1 LVVKK
6 ADPEY
11 RGLVPSENS
20 GKKRHGSSIIFFF
33 VSLLGSLYLL
43 LEAGLQV
50 FGRSVCVS
58 EGCGLVGSITRFG
71 DLSTV
76 LIGFLAL
83 GLLSLLSGLTLR
95 GQSGPADS
103 AVDLILITALAAE
116 GFFVGY
122 QIFWL
127 PEVCLFCLSVLGII
141 LTLGFLRFFS
151 NWKVATAGFAAWA
164 VVLCFVGL
172 VLPPRGTALPSGKK
186 MILFYSEDC
195 RHCTEIRQEIDHS
208 KFDITP
214 VLVKDY
220 TGTLKTLG
228 VDSVPT
234 LYVNSR
240 YEKLILTG
248 KEAIRRYLAAC
259 QSSKKPIASG
269 SGAPAAIK
277 GSRSKSGDSLSESTL
292 SPWGATN
299 PIFNPSHDE
308 GLCKEHQNCD

>member
-1 LVVKK
+1 MVKK

-11 RGLVPSENS
+11 RGLVPRENS
-20 GKKRHGSSIIFFF
+20 LQKRYGGKITFFV
-33 VSLLGSLYLL
+33 VSLLGSIYLL

-50 FGRSVCVS
+50 SGRSVCIS
-58 EGCGLVGSITRFG
+58 EGCGLVGRITRFG

-95 GQSGPADS
+95 GQRGVADS
-103 AVDLILITALAAE
+103 ALNLVLITALAAE

-122 QIFWL
+122 QLFWL
-127 PEVCLFCLSVLGII
+127 PEVCLFCLSVFGII
-141 LTLGFLRFFS
+141 LTLGLLRLLS
-151 NWKVATAGFAAWA
+151 DWKAASAGFATFA

-172 VLPPRGTALPSGKK
+172 VLPPQGTPLPSDKK

-195 RHCTEIRQEIDHS
+195 RYCTEIKKETGQS

-214 VLVKDY
+214 VLVKNY
-220 TGTLKTLG
+220 TGTLKNLG

-234 LYVNSR
+234 LYVNGR

-248 KEAIRRYLAAC
+248 TEAIRRYLAAC
-259 QSSKKPIASG
+259 QLSEKSIPSGSSVPASTKGSSSK
-269 SGAPAAIK
+269 
-277 GSRSKSGDSLSESTL
+277 SRDSISESTL
-292 SPWGATN
+292 SPLGPTN
-299 PIFNPSHDE
+299 PTFNPSNDE
-308 GLCKEHQNCD
+308 GLCKETKKCD